1 MAKTPEQVKEEIE
14 PTMSQVKSAY
24 LKKEFVI
31 SQDALYDYYS
41 TNSGMLARNA
51 TIGGS
56 GGGGGGEADLSNRV
70 DAIEGILSAQS
81 VAAESAKAE
90 LSSMI
95 PENKIDEIDDLV
107 NNQMILSGSQ
117 TTILNSML
125 LD

>member
-1 MAKTPEQVKEEIE
+1 MAKTLEQVKEEIE

-31 SQDALYDYYS
+31 SQDALFDYYS
-41 TNSGMLARNA
+41 TNSGMFARNP

-56 GGGGGGEADLSNRV
+56 GGGGGEGDLSGRV
-70 DAIEGILSAQS
+70 DAIEEILSAQS

-95 PENKIDEIDDLV
+95 PENQIDEIDDLV
-107 NNQMILSGSQ
+107 NNQKILSGSQ